1 MEAIVLLTTTGEM
14 KNIKVNNGEVEKEKK
29 IFRIQVSKTKKP
41 LFFYLNLAKKQLKT
55 DNDVELC
62 ALGTAIP
69 TIIIMSEILKRNGW
83 AIQKSI
89 VTSTIEAKEDKEGR
103 VGAPKAKLDILLG
116 KAKSVDQST
125 DGSAE

>member
-1 MEAIVLLTTTGEM
+1 MEAIVLLTTGEM
-14 KNIKVNNGEVEKEKK
+14 KNVKVNDAVEKEKK

-83 AIQKSI
+83 AIEKSI
-89 VTSTIEAKEDKEGR
+89 VACTIEAKEDKEGR

-116 KAKSVDQST
+116 KAKTVDQST
-125 DGSAE
+125 DGSA

>member
-1 MEAIVLLTTTGEM
+1 ESNSKLRNFPLRETERTKKKKKKMEAIVLLTTGEM
-14 KNIKVNNGEVEKEKK
+14 KNIKVNGEVEKERK

-62 ALGTAIP
+62 ALGT
-69 TIIIMSEILKRNGW
+69 G
-83 AIQKSI
+83 I
-89 VTSTIEAKEDKEGR
+89 VASTIEAKEDKEGR

-116 KAKSVDQST
+116 KAKTVDQST
-125 DGSAE
+125 DGSA

>member
-125 DGSAE
+125 EGSTE